1 LRPDILSVRP
11 RSSFA
16 WVRNVEIEEADL
28 MSQLQG
34 AIAAARFGM
43 GARPGEI
50 AAASSDPR
58 GWLKAQ
64 IGPSAAL
71 IPGDGL
77 LSVKQVFA
85 APAAR
90 SARPQPTPRAP
101 KPSR

>member
-1 LRPDILSVRP
+1 
-11 RSSFA
+11 
-16 WVRNVEIEEADL
+16 

-64 IGPSAAL
+64 IGPNAAL

-85 APAAR
+85 APFQSVPSNDWGAR
-90 SARPQPTPRAP
+90 AKMPLGNKCLQ
-101 KPSR
+101 